1 MQTLKLQLKMIIT
14 VILCGILFVSNFTV
28 IKAENKLTNI
38 YLMGDSTV
46 SSRDND
52 YINGWGNHL
61 YRYFDK
67 NQKIEKL
74 ETISQYE
81 DAVRYTSSKVKI
93 ENWAKSGASVRSYYN
108 DPKLFKNVYNRLRK
122 GDYVFIQFGHNEI
135 NKDCQGSDVKTY
147 VRYLTTYINKIQ
159 SKKAIPI
166 LITSPP
172 LNNKSKGKYYIYVPA
187 YRKAMV
193 NVGKKKK
200 VQVIDLGSKCV
211 EYLNQRNST
220 EVSSMYI
227 PDNMHFTPKGA
238 RILARIIA
246 TELKDSDKSK
256 KLSGNIWLPTYNL
269 NKYLVK
275 VEKLNKR
282 KYTKKSWKIVQKHYI
297 YGKKIIYDENTTR
310 KEINTTQSKLK
321 KAIKNLKKKKTKA
334 KKK

>member
-1 MQTLKLQLKMIIT
+1 MQTLKIQLKMIIT

-52 YINGWGNHL
+52 YFNGWGNHL

-108 DPKLFKNVYNRLRK
+108 DPKLFKNVYYRLKK

-135 NKDCQGSDVKTY
+135 NKNCQGSDVKTY

-172 LNNKSKGKYYIYVPA
+172 LKNKSKGKYY
-187 YRKAMV
+187 
-193 NVGKKKK
+193 
-200 VQVIDLGSKCV
+200 L
-211 EYLNQRNST
+211 
-220 EVSSMYI
+220 
-227 PDNMHFTPKGA
+227 
-238 RILARIIA
+238 
-246 TELKDSDKSK
+246 
-256 KLSGNIWLPTYNL
+256 
-269 NKYLVK
+269 
-275 VEKLNKR
+275 
-282 KYTKKSWKIVQKHYI
+282 
-297 YGKKIIYDENTTR
+297 
-310 KEINTTQSKLK
+310 
-321 KAIKNLKKKKTKA
+321 
-334 KKK
+334 